1 MAMGGGFPHG
11 GSRKRA
17 HSPTMPRYKDV
28 PLEIVI
34 LTTTREPVLN
44 VVYRD
49 DEAGDWTLGKIMIVE
64 DPFMS
69 SVLAPFDPGLEWY
82 TVHQVMVKIPDNEE
96 AQHEMHVNL
105 LGLCHRYMGTS
116 PSPLSRFAF
125 GHICERLSLQ
135 GGCRPGGS

>member
-1 MAMGGGFPHG
+1 
-11 GSRKRA
+11 
-17 HSPTMPRYKDV
+17 MPRYKDV
-28 PLEIVI
+28 PLEILIVSP
-34 LTTTREPVLN
+34 TREPVLN

-49 DEAGDWTLGKIMIVE
+49 EQAGDWTLGKIMIVE

-125 GHICERLSLQ
+125 GNICERLSQQ
-135 GGCRPGGS
+135 GGS